1 MLPEIKIITMSKK
14 GIKNQQVA
22 GVVFT
27 PNVKTLLFAGE
38 DVVIFRHE
46 SGEIE
51 ITQYEWSSMRKWTTI
66 IDRRS

>member
-1 MLPEIKIITMSKK
+1 MSKK
-14 GIKNQQVA
+14 GIKNQVA

-38 DVVIFRHE
+38 DIVIFRYE

-51 ITQYEWSSMRKWTTI
+51 ITQTCKTMRKWTTI
-66 IDRRS
+66 IDRRHA